1 MDDGMAAY
9 EGPVFDI
16 RRYAPPASSF
26 TKGQHEEARRHGF
39 ADAVDHW
46 VDRMTYRQWVDWRES
61 VAWRAKQQF
70 KQDLASVGLD
80 GSAFDALGRAW
91 RGVTAQG
98 GGAQRDEER
107 HLRDNLPA
115 RLAEIQNRLEE
126 MGASLDMDD
135 SEVQAKDR
143 GEFNQIKE
151 ELCSVA
157 ERLRA
162 ADVDGALRTAAN
174 SSRPEPGD
182 ALPEMK
188 EYVSPDPELR
198 RIYDAYHAEVAA
210 YEAQHAAIHG
220 LNTDGSSWARELPNR
235 PEDLSEDVRW
245 DGDEEI
251 IEADEN
257 DDDRGG
263 FFHDEGE
270 C

>member
-39 ADAVDHW
+39 VDAVDHW

-98 GGAQRDEER
+98 GGAQRD
-107 HLRDNLPA
+107 
-115 RLAEIQNRLEE
+115 Q
-126 MGASLDMDD
+126 GG
-135 SEVQAKDR
+135 V
-143 GEFNQIKE
+143 
-151 ELCSVA
+151 V
-157 ERLRA
+157 
-162 ADVDGALRTAAN
+162 
-174 SSRPEPGD
+174 
-182 ALPEMK
+182 
-188 EYVSPDPELR
+188 R
-198 RIYDAYHAEVAA
+198 R
-210 YEAQHAAIHG
+210 
-220 LNTDGSSWARELPNR
+220 
-235 PEDLSEDVRW
+235 
-245 DGDEEI
+245 
-251 IEADEN
+251 
-257 DDDRGG
+257 
-263 FFHDEGE
+263 